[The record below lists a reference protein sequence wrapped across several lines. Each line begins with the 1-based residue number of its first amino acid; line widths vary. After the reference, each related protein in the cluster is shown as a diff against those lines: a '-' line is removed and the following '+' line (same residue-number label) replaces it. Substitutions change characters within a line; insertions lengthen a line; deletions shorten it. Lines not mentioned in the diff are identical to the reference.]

1 MKSKKKK
8 IIIAISST
16 VIIGGLTS
24 FFVFSTLSSK
34 KNSIPNVNI
43 INLEQKDLS
52 NLINS
57 NGVVDS
63 TTRKDVFS
71 ITNSTVEKVN
81 VKIGDKVNKGDIL
94 CIINSDELKN
104 QLNQL
109 KISKTTTNLDL
120 ESAKKQL
127 QYAKDDYNN
136 ALIRYQNEDYY
147 SIKNLQAII
156 DSVETTEQNYENALD
171 TYNNA
176 KQQIDNKNN
185 ELLNSS
191 LLALNQLKNQFEVSS
206 DENKPQF
213 QQALDISTLAYNE
226 LQNKILN
233 EDYSSLASLY
243 SMVVAAENNVID
255 YNSAV
260 ENYEKA
266 KQNINEQHKENIKMA
281 ERALKN
287 SEDLVKKLESSSPS
301 STNEIKENYSE
312 IELLNKK
319 IEECTVVAPVSGT
332 ITYIGAVEG
341 NVSSGLLF
349 SVENTNLL
357 KINASI
363 KEKDISNVKV
373 GQNVIIKPNTLKS
386 EEYSGKIT
394 LIHPKATLNL
404 EGINV
409 YTVEIDVISENTNLL
424 LGMNTKISIVA
435 EKSENVFAVPFDVII
450 NEKDKDYI
458 YVAVEQNKDK
468 NKYIAKQIPVEIGFE
483 SDYDVEVISN
493 EFTDN
498 MKVISDILNIKNGQE
513 IKINE
518 KWVNNMEIIKANS
531 IIKKFYVGTEN
542 ELEILHGLNFNVNK
556 GEFISI
562 VGASGSGKS
571 TLMNIIGCLD
581 RPTLGEYFLDNINL
595 SKENDK
601 SLSEIRNKKI
611 GFVFQSF
618 NLIPR
623 TSALKNVELPMLYAG
638 VPKKQRIQRAKE
650 LLSIV
655 EMEDR
660 MSHMPNELSG
670 GQKQRV
676 SIARAMANDPSIILA
691 DEPTGALDSKTGRMV
706 MDLFHKLNKTQGKT
720 IVLIT
725 HNNQLASETDRVI
738 TLSDGHIISNVINNN
753 KIRVAKEAWTF
764 QKI

>member
-43 INLEQKDLS
+43 INLEQKELS

-71 ITNSTVEKVN
+71 ITNSTIEKVN
-81 VKIGDKVNKGDIL
+81 VKIGDKVSKGDVL

-120 ESAKKQL
+120 ETAKKQL

-136 ALIRYQNEDYY
+136 ALNRYQNEDYY

-156 DSVETTEQNYENALD
+156 DSVETTEKNYKNALD

-185 ELLNSS
+185 ELLNSA
-191 LLALNQLKNQFEVSS
+191 LLALNQLKHQFEVSS
-206 DENKPQF
+206 DEYKPQF
-213 QQALDISTLAYNE
+213 HNALDISTLAYNE
-226 LQNKILN
+226 LQNKVLN

-243 SMVVAAENNVID
+243 SMVVAAENNIID
-255 YNSAV
+255 YNTAV

-266 KQNINEQHKENIKMA
+266 KQNIDEQHKENIKLA

-287 SEDLVKKLESSSPS
+287 SEDLVKKLETSLSSS
-301 STNEIKENYSE
+301 NEITENYSE
-312 IELLNKK
+312 IEILNKK

-341 NVSSGLLF
+341 NISSGLLF

-373 GQNVIIKPNTLKS
+373 GQNVIIKPNTLNS
-386 EEYSGKIT
+386 DEYSGKIT

-424 LGMNTKISIVA
+424 LGMNTKISIIA

-498 MKVISDILNIKNGQE
+498 MKVISDISNIKNGQE

-518 KWVNNMEIIKANS
+518 K
-531 IIKKFYVGTEN
+531 
-542 ELEILHGLNFNVNK
+542 
-556 GEFISI
+556 
-562 VGASGSGKS
+562 
-571 TLMNIIGCLD
+571 
-581 RPTLGEYFLDNINL
+581 
-595 SKENDK
+595 
-601 SLSEIRNKKI
+601 
-611 GFVFQSF
+611 
-618 NLIPR
+618 
-623 TSALKNVELPMLYAG
+623 
-638 VPKKQRIQRAKE
+638 
-650 LLSIV
+650 
-655 EMEDR
+655 
-660 MSHMPNELSG
+660 
-670 GQKQRV
+670 
-676 SIARAMANDPSIILA
+676 
-691 DEPTGALDSKTGRMV
+691 
-706 MDLFHKLNKTQGKT
+706 
-720 IVLIT
+720 
-725 HNNQLASETDRVI
+725 
-738 TLSDGHIISNVINNN
+738 
-753 KIRVAKEAWTF
+753 
-764 QKI
+764 

>member
-43 INLEQKDLS
+43 INLEQKELS

-71 ITNSTVEKVN
+71 ITNSTIEKVN
-81 VKIGDKVNKGDIL
+81 VKIGDKVSKGDVL

-120 ESAKKQL
+120 ETAKKQL
-127 QYAKDDYNN
+127 QYAKDNYNN
-136 ALIRYQNEDYY
+136 ALNRYQNEDYY

-156 DSVETTEQNYENALD
+156 DSVETTEKNYKNALD

-185 ELLNSS
+185 ELLNSA
-191 LLALNQLKNQFEVSS
+191 LLALNQLKHQFEVSS
-206 DENKPQF
+206 DEYKPQF
-213 QQALDISTLAYNE
+213 HNALDISTLAYNE
-226 LQNKILN
+226 LQNKVLN

-243 SMVVAAENNVID
+243 SMVVAAENNIID
-255 YNSAV
+255 YNTAV

-266 KQNINEQHKENIKMA
+266 KQNIDEQHKENIKLA

-287 SEDLVKKLESSSPS
+287 SEDLVKKLETSLSSS
-301 STNEIKENYSE
+301 NEITENYSE
-312 IELLNKK
+312 IEILNKK

-341 NVSSGLLF
+341 NISSGLLF

-373 GQNVIIKPNTLKS
+373 GQNVIIKPNTLNS
-386 EEYSGKIT
+386 DEYSGKIT

-424 LGMNTKISIVA
+424 LGMNTKISIIA

-498 MKVISDILNIKNGQE
+498 MKVISDISNIKNGQE

-518 KWVNNMEIIKANS
+518 K
-531 IIKKFYVGTEN
+531 
-542 ELEILHGLNFNVNK
+542 
-556 GEFISI
+556 
-562 VGASGSGKS
+562 
-571 TLMNIIGCLD
+571 
-581 RPTLGEYFLDNINL
+581 
-595 SKENDK
+595 
-601 SLSEIRNKKI
+601 
-611 GFVFQSF
+611 
-618 NLIPR
+618 
-623 TSALKNVELPMLYAG
+623 
-638 VPKKQRIQRAKE
+638 
-650 LLSIV
+650 
-655 EMEDR
+655 
-660 MSHMPNELSG
+660 
-670 GQKQRV
+670 
-676 SIARAMANDPSIILA
+676 
-691 DEPTGALDSKTGRMV
+691 
-706 MDLFHKLNKTQGKT
+706 
-720 IVLIT
+720 
-725 HNNQLASETDRVI
+725 
-738 TLSDGHIISNVINNN
+738 
-753 KIRVAKEAWTF
+753 
-764 QKI
+764 

>member
-1 MKSKKKK
+1 M
-8 IIIAISST
+8 
-16 VIIGGLTS
+16 IIGGLTS

-43 INLEQKDLS
+43 INLEQKELS

-71 ITNSTVEKVN
+71 ITNSTIEKVN
-81 VKIGDKVNKGDIL
+81 VKIGDKVSKGDVL

-120 ESAKKQL
+120 ETAKKQL

-136 ALIRYQNEDYY
+136 ALNRYQNEDYY

-156 DSVETTEQNYENALD
+156 DSVETTEKNYKNALD

-185 ELLNSS
+185 ELLNSA
-191 LLALNQLKNQFEVSS
+191 LLALNQLKHQFEVSS
-206 DENKPQF
+206 DEYKPQF
-213 QQALDISTLAYNE
+213 HNALDISTLAYNE
-226 LQNKILN
+226 LQNKVLN

-243 SMVVAAENNVID
+243 SMVVAAENNIID
-255 YNSAV
+255 YNTAV

-266 KQNINEQHKENIKMA
+266 KQNIDEQHKENIKLA

-287 SEDLVKKLESSSPS
+287 SEDLVKKLETSLSSS
-301 STNEIKENYSE
+301 NEITENYSE
-312 IELLNKK
+312 IEILNKK

-341 NVSSGLLF
+341 NISSGLLF

-373 GQNVIIKPNTLKS
+373 GQNVIIKPNTLNS
-386 EEYSGKIT
+386 DEYSGKIT

-424 LGMNTKISIVA
+424 LGMNTKISIIA

-498 MKVISDILNIKNGQE
+498 MKVISDISNIKNGQE

-518 KWVNNMEIIKANS
+518 K
-531 IIKKFYVGTEN
+531 
-542 ELEILHGLNFNVNK
+542 
-556 GEFISI
+556 
-562 VGASGSGKS
+562 
-571 TLMNIIGCLD
+571 
-581 RPTLGEYFLDNINL
+581 
-595 SKENDK
+595 
-601 SLSEIRNKKI
+601 
-611 GFVFQSF
+611 
-618 NLIPR
+618 
-623 TSALKNVELPMLYAG
+623 
-638 VPKKQRIQRAKE
+638 
-650 LLSIV
+650 
-655 EMEDR
+655 
-660 MSHMPNELSG
+660 
-670 GQKQRV
+670 
-676 SIARAMANDPSIILA
+676 
-691 DEPTGALDSKTGRMV
+691 
-706 MDLFHKLNKTQGKT
+706 
-720 IVLIT
+720 
-725 HNNQLASETDRVI
+725 
-738 TLSDGHIISNVINNN
+738 
-753 KIRVAKEAWTF
+753 
-764 QKI
+764 

>member
-34 KNSIPNVNI
+34 KNNIPNVNI

-71 ITNSTVEKVN
+71 ITNSTIEKVN
-81 VKIGDKVNKGDIL
+81 VKIGDQVNKGDIL

-109 KISKTTTNLDL
+109 KISKNTTNLDL
-120 ESAKKQL
+120 ETAKKQL

-185 ELLNSS
+185 ELLNSA
-191 LLALNQLKNQFEVSS
+191 LLALNQLKNQYEISS
-206 DENKPQF
+206 DDNKPQL

-243 SMVVAAENNVID
+243 SMVVTAENNIID

-266 KQNINEQHKENIKMA
+266 KQNINEQHKENIKLA
-281 ERALKN
+281 ERAVKN
-287 SEDLVKKLESSSPS
+287 SEDLVKKLESSLPS
-301 STNEIKENYSE
+301 STNELKENYSE
-312 IELLNKK
+312 IEILNKK

-386 EEYSGKIT
+386 DEYSGKIT

-518 KWVNNMEIIKANS
+518 K
-531 IIKKFYVGTEN
+531 
-542 ELEILHGLNFNVNK
+542 
-556 GEFISI
+556 
-562 VGASGSGKS
+562 
-571 TLMNIIGCLD
+571 
-581 RPTLGEYFLDNINL
+581 
-595 SKENDK
+595 
-601 SLSEIRNKKI
+601 
-611 GFVFQSF
+611 
-618 NLIPR
+618 
-623 TSALKNVELPMLYAG
+623 
-638 VPKKQRIQRAKE
+638 
-650 LLSIV
+650 
-655 EMEDR
+655 
-660 MSHMPNELSG
+660 
-670 GQKQRV
+670 
-676 SIARAMANDPSIILA
+676 
-691 DEPTGALDSKTGRMV
+691 
-706 MDLFHKLNKTQGKT
+706 
-720 IVLIT
+720 
-725 HNNQLASETDRVI
+725 
-738 TLSDGHIISNVINNN
+738 
-753 KIRVAKEAWTF
+753 
-764 QKI
+764 

>member
-1 MKSKKKK
+1 M
-8 IIIAISST
+8 
-16 VIIGGLTS
+16 IIGGLTS

-43 INLEQKDLS
+43 INLEQKELS

-63 TTRKDVFS
+63 TTKKDVFS
-71 ITNSTVEKVN
+71 ITNSTIEKVN
-81 VKIGDKVNKGDIL
+81 VKIGDKVSKGDVL

-120 ESAKKQL
+120 ETAKKQL

-136 ALIRYQNEDYY
+136 ALNRYQNEDYY

-156 DSVETTEQNYENALD
+156 DSVETTEKNYKNALD

-185 ELLNSS
+185 ELLNSA
-191 LLALNQLKNQFEVSS
+191 LLALNQLKHQFEVSS
-206 DENKPQF
+206 DEYKPQF
-213 QQALDISTLAYNE
+213 HNALDISTLAYNE
-226 LQNKILN
+226 LQNKVLN

-243 SMVVAAENNVID
+243 SMVVAAENNIID
-255 YNSAV
+255 YNTAV

-266 KQNINEQHKENIKMA
+266 KQNIDEQHKENIKLA

-287 SEDLVKKLESSSPS
+287 SEDLVKKLETSLSSS
-301 STNEIKENYSE
+301 NEITENYSE
-312 IELLNKK
+312 IEILNKK

-341 NVSSGLLF
+341 NISSGLLF

-373 GQNVIIKPNTLKS
+373 GQNVIIKPNTLNS
-386 EEYSGKIT
+386 DEYSGKIT

-424 LGMNTKISIVA
+424 LGMNTKISIIA

-498 MKVISDILNIKNGQE
+498 MKVISDISNIKNGQE

-518 KWVNNMEIIKANS
+518 K
-531 IIKKFYVGTEN
+531 
-542 ELEILHGLNFNVNK
+542 
-556 GEFISI
+556 
-562 VGASGSGKS
+562 
-571 TLMNIIGCLD
+571 
-581 RPTLGEYFLDNINL
+581 
-595 SKENDK
+595 
-601 SLSEIRNKKI
+601 
-611 GFVFQSF
+611 
-618 NLIPR
+618 
-623 TSALKNVELPMLYAG
+623 
-638 VPKKQRIQRAKE
+638 
-650 LLSIV
+650 
-655 EMEDR
+655 
-660 MSHMPNELSG
+660 
-670 GQKQRV
+670 
-676 SIARAMANDPSIILA
+676 
-691 DEPTGALDSKTGRMV
+691 
-706 MDLFHKLNKTQGKT
+706 
-720 IVLIT
+720 
-725 HNNQLASETDRVI
+725 
-738 TLSDGHIISNVINNN
+738 
-753 KIRVAKEAWTF
+753 
-764 QKI
+764 

>member
-43 INLEQKDLS
+43 INLEQKELS

-63 TTRKDVFS
+63 TTKKDVFS
-71 ITNSTVEKVN
+71 ITNSTIEKVN
-81 VKIGDKVNKGDIL
+81 VKIGDKVSKGDVL

-120 ESAKKQL
+120 ETAKKQL
-127 QYAKDDYNN
+127 QYAKDNYNN
-136 ALIRYQNEDYY
+136 ALNRYQNEDYY

-156 DSVETTEQNYENALD
+156 DSVETTEKNYKNALD

-185 ELLNSS
+185 ELLNSA
-191 LLALNQLKNQFEVSS
+191 LLALNQLKHQFEVSS
-206 DENKPQF
+206 DEYKPQF
-213 QQALDISTLAYNE
+213 HNALDISTLAYNE
-226 LQNKILN
+226 LQNKVLN

-243 SMVVAAENNVID
+243 SMVVAAENNIID
-255 YNSAV
+255 YNTAV

-266 KQNINEQHKENIKMA
+266 KQNIDEQHKENIKLA

-287 SEDLVKKLESSSPS
+287 SEDLVKKLETSLSSS
-301 STNEIKENYSE
+301 NEITENYSE
-312 IELLNKK
+312 IEILNKK

-341 NVSSGLLF
+341 NISSGLLF

-373 GQNVIIKPNTLKS
+373 GQNVIIKPNTLNS
-386 EEYSGKIT
+386 DEYSGKIT

-424 LGMNTKISIVA
+424 LGMNTKISIIA

-498 MKVISDILNIKNGQE
+498 MKVISDISNIKNGQE

-518 KWVNNMEIIKANS
+518 K
-531 IIKKFYVGTEN
+531 
-542 ELEILHGLNFNVNK
+542 
-556 GEFISI
+556 
-562 VGASGSGKS
+562 
-571 TLMNIIGCLD
+571 
-581 RPTLGEYFLDNINL
+581 
-595 SKENDK
+595 
-601 SLSEIRNKKI
+601 
-611 GFVFQSF
+611 
-618 NLIPR
+618 
-623 TSALKNVELPMLYAG
+623 
-638 VPKKQRIQRAKE
+638 
-650 LLSIV
+650 
-655 EMEDR
+655 
-660 MSHMPNELSG
+660 
-670 GQKQRV
+670 
-676 SIARAMANDPSIILA
+676 
-691 DEPTGALDSKTGRMV
+691 
-706 MDLFHKLNKTQGKT
+706 
-720 IVLIT
+720 
-725 HNNQLASETDRVI
+725 
-738 TLSDGHIISNVINNN
+738 
-753 KIRVAKEAWTF
+753 
-764 QKI
+764 